1 MTAEQ
6 FRKAVGFISSK
17 PQFIDLE
24 KIKCQKIIF
33 NRILE
38 LESDLAKDNEKMRAV
53 FKIQSWENLKARI
66 YYSRL
71 NLELNKVLLES
82 LK

>member
-6 FRKAVGFISSK
+6 FRKSVGLISSK
-17 PQFIDLE
+17 PQFVDLE
-24 KIKCQKIIF
+24 KLKCQKIIL
-33 NRILE
+33 NRIME

-53 FKIQSWENLKARI
+53 FKIHSWENLKARI

-71 NLELNKVLLES
+71 NLDLNKTLLES

>member
-1 MTAEQ
+1 MTADQ
-6 FRKAVGFISSK
+6 FRKSVGFV
-17 PQFIDLE
+17 PQSRQIIDLE

-71 NLELNKVLLES
+71 NLELNKVLFES

>member
-6 FRKAVGFISSK
+6 FRKSVGLA
-17 PQFIDLE
+17 PQTREIVDIE
-24 KIKCQKIIF
+24 KLKCQKIIF

-38 LESDLAKDNEKMRAV
+38 LESDLAKDNDKMRAV

-71 NLELNKVLLES
+71 NLELNKELLSVL
-82 LK
+82 K

>member
-6 FRKAVGFISSK
+6 FRKSVGLA
-17 PQFIDLE
+17 PQIREIVDLK
-24 KIKCQKIIF
+24 KIKCQRLIF
-33 NRILE
+33 NRIQE

-71 NLELNKVLLES
+71 NLELNKELLSVL
-82 LK
+82 K

>member
-6 FRKAVGFISSK
+6 FRKSVGLT
-17 PQFIDLE
+17 PQTREIVDLE
-24 KIKCQKIIF
+24 KIRCQRLIF
-33 NRILE
+33 NRIQE

-53 FKIQSWENLKARI
+53 FKIHSWENLKARI